1 MYFASSRALYRVVH
15 FADPLCFRGAADN
28 NQLAALEPGG
38 AMARLAI
45 LRVSGNRLQQLD
57 GAPFPNL
64 RTLYADNNCLGP
76 VLRAHRMPKLDN
88 LSLRN
93 QHGRGG
99 L

>member
-1 MYFASSRALYRVVH
+1 
-15 FADPLCFRGAADN
+15 
-28 NQLAALEPGG
+28 
-38 AMARLAI
+38 MARLRI

-57 GAPFPNL
+57 GGAFPSL

-76 VLRAHRMPKLDN
+76 LLRAHRMTKLDN

-93 QHGRGG
+93 QNGRAG